1 MVEFYPFK
9 LDAKKLTPLLQKELY
24 KDPEVMIR
32 ETLQNAIDA
41 INQRAAIDPSF
52 NPQKD
57 GEILFEY
64 DEDEKELKISDNGIG
79 MDKKTLL
86 NVFRYYG
93 RSEKGVESVGC
104 FGIGAKSIFAAA
116 DSFTIHTRSAK
127 NGETHLVY
135 VTLEGISFLP
145 NPPPRD
151 EPGTTITIPLEKGIG
166 PGNISRYSRCVKIP
180 VRFKRGELIECL
192 SLGNPP
198 NTILKIEGN
207 DFDIYLQAT
216 SHYYYSNTHYVGL
229 YINGLPICDVK
240 VEGFGEISVDIKRKD
255 LINLTA
261 SRDSPIYDE
270 KYNALM
276 NSIKQTV
283 IDYVK
288 KNFTLDPKELS
299 NGKWR
304 LLHWIWNATEDLR
317 KAVGIKES
325 EEEVMREL
333 FSTVYYINGGD
344 RYSHT
349 DHLISVLVRNNPV
362 YYCFARTLSEVC
374 ESAPIGSTVIYKS
387 RLERDAL
394 RKWFEAFNIPKLE
407 VKRKNKPEMRL
418 MYLPEGK
425 ASYARIQED
434 GFINVG
440 WTHDLPLVIFPKEV
454 PPETIAKSATTF
466 SCIGIKADEGENL
479 IYTHDEL
486 IDLRNDKFPN
496 GIVAGKKFPEFNRK
510 LTILELS
517 KFDIE
522 TMIVLPP
529 QLRPIAKFINSKKI
543 IIPND
548 LYSACKFVL
557 MGATPANDDVIK
569 SAIQMAIPY
578 EDLRK
583 SINSDL
589 WSGYSNRGEK
599 LEELVKLITTLDWSN
614 QYSRVLFR
622 LAIRDEFP
630 YGGTNI
636 SQVIKAIKDEEMK
649 KIDKQN
655 T

>member
-9 LDAKKLTPLLQKELY
+9 LDTKKLTPLLQKELY
-24 KDPEVMIR
+24 KDPRVMIR

-52 NPQKD
+52 NPQRD

-64 DEDEKELKISDNGIG
+64 NEDEKELRISDNGIG

-86 NVFRYYG
+86 NIFRYYG

-135 VTLEGISFLP
+135 VTLDGLSFLP

-151 EPGTTITIPLEKGIG
+151 EPGTTITVPLEKEIDSGDV
-166 PGNISRYSRCVKIP
+166 SRYSKCVKIP
-180 VRFKRGELIECL
+180 VRFKSGKTIENV
-192 SLGNPP
+192 SMGDPP
-198 NTILKIEGN
+198 NTILKIEG
-207 DFDIYLQAT
+207 DGFDIYLQE
-216 SHYYYSNTHYVGL
+216 SGYRYYSTMHTVNL
-229 YINGLPICDVK
+229 YINGLPICEVKEEGLGELSIDV
-240 VEGFGEISVDIKRKD
+240 KRKD

-276 NSIKQTV
+276 NAVNKVV

-288 KNFTLDPKELS
+288 RNFTLDPKELS
-299 NGKWR
+299 NGKW
-304 LLHWIWNATEDLR
+304 LLLYWLWNATEDLR
-317 KAVGIKES
+317 KAVGIKDS
-325 EEEVMREL
+325 ERKAMDEL

-349 DHLISVLVRNNPV
+349 SALISVLVKKNPV
-362 YYCFARTLSEVC
+362 YYYFARTLGDVYAN
-374 ESAPIGSTVIYKS
+374 APAGSTVIYKS

-394 RKWFEAFNIPKLE
+394 RKWLEAFNIPKLE
-407 VKRKNKPEMRL
+407 VKRKSKPEMRL
-418 MYLPEGK
+418 TYLPEGRS
-425 ASYARIQED
+425 SYSRILED
-434 GFINVG
+434 GTIRID
-440 WTHDLPLVIFPKEV
+440 WCYDLPVVIFPKEV
-454 PPETIAKSATTF
+454 HPEVITRIVAAF
-466 SCIGIKADEGENL
+466 SCVGIKADKEEELN
-479 IYTHDEL
+479 YTGNTL
-486 IDLRNDKFPN
+486 IDLRDDALPK
-496 GIVAGKKFPEFNRK
+496 GIVANKEFPKFHGK

-522 TMIVLPP
+522 AMTVLPP
-529 QLRPIAKFINSKKI
+529 QLLPIARFVKSEKV

-548 LYSACKFVL
+548 LYSACKFIL
-557 MGATPANDDVIK
+557 MGAAPAGDEIIK

-578 EDLRK
+578 EELRK
-583 SINSDL
+583 LIDPDL
-589 WSGYSNRGEK
+589 WGKYSNKGER
-599 LEELVKLITTLDWSN
+599 LEELVELITTLDWSN
-614 QYSRVLFR
+614 QYSRALFR
-622 LAIRDEFP
+622 LAIHDGYS
-630 YGGTNI
+630 YGSTNV
-636 SQVIKAIKDEEMK
+636 SQVIRAIKDKKEEE
-649 KIDKQN
+649 N
-655 T
+655 